1 MGILSRFT
9 EIPLLQNMID
19 AFNSLDN
26 TLLNEPS
33 NTVLLTQKY
42 RELGSC
48 IREIDTIVKSNITA
62 RD

>member
-19 AFNSLDN
+19 AFNALDN
-26 TLLNEPS
+26 TLLNEPT

-42 RELGSC
+42 RDLSNC
-48 IREIDTIVKSNITA
+48 IREIDTIVKTNIGN
-62 RD
+62 